1 MVSTTDSQSEVSS
14 ERKSKYPK
22 WRWVRLNFETY
33 KRLLDLKRKLE
44 YERKG
49 NVTFNKAIVYLLD
62 HYDEMNV
69 HGTG

>member
-14 ERKSKYPK
+14 EQKSKYPK

-33 KRLLDLKRKLE
+33 ERLLDLKTKLE
-44 YERKG
+44 GERKG

-62 HYDEMNV
+62 RYEEMNA
-69 HGTG
+69 HGG